1 MKPENFVYRINIFLS
16 LAAIA
21 LVGYL
26 ALIRM
31 QPYSPAPLSEK
42 RFKLA
47 ASGLINKEP
56 NALLK
61 GNYAFE
67 TKIFKARQLFG
78 QTPDGKPVS
87 QKKAFVLLGIS
98 MGNRNLAMIRDTAQ
112 NRDYYCIEGD
122 RVGAFKVKQIL
133 KDKVILESEGNTL
146 EITQ

>member
-1 MKPENFVYRINIFLS
+1 MKVENSVYRINIFLS

-31 QPYSPAPLSEK
+31 QPYSPPPLSEK
-42 RFKLA
+42 RFKKQ
-47 ASGLINKEP
+47 S

-61 GNYAFE
+61 SGYAFE
-67 TKIFKARQLFG
+67 TKIFKTRQLFG
-78 QTPDGKPVS
+78 QPIEGKPLS
-87 QKKAFVLLGIS
+87 PEKAFVLLGIS
-98 MGNRNLAMIRDTAQ
+98 LGNRNLAMIRDTTESK
-112 NRDYYCIEGD
+112 DYYCVEGD
-122 RVGAFKVKQIL
+122 RVGVFKVKQIL